1 MKIAIPSDLSAFER
15 RVAATPETVKKFI
28 TLHAE
33 AVVERGAGEAAGFSD
48 GDYKAAGARIAPDLA
63 QTVAGA
69 DLILKVNAPDA
80 ESLKAYDKSSVLI
93 CQTNAEKQAVRR
105 IANAGLT
112 CFSLEFVPRVSR
124 AQNMDVL
131 SSQMNLAGYKAVI
144 DAAALYDHS
153 LPLMMTAAGTVPAA
167 RVLVL
172 GIGVAGLQAIATAK
186 RLGAI
191 VSAFDVRPETK
202 EQAESLGAKFIA
214 DASAIALEAAKSD
227 IVVTAA
233 AGLGKKA
240 PVLVTKQMLAQ
251 MRKGAIVF
259 DLSIQSGGNVEGAV
273 YNEIIDVNG
282 VKVCAFA
289 NEASKLA
296 PEASR
301 LFARNVYN
309 FAALLIDA
317 QTGVLNVDSSDEIA
331 RACLTVKNG
340 EIVNP
345 LLKE

>member
-28 TLHAE
+28 ALNAK
-33 AVVERGAGEAAGFSD
+33 AVVESGAGEAAGFSD

-144 DAAALYDHS
+144 DAAALYDRS

-172 GIGVAGLQAIATAK
+172 GVGVAGLQAIATAK

-214 DASAIALEAAKSD
+214 DASAIALVDANSD

>member
-33 AVVERGAGEAAGFSD
+33 AVVERGAGEAAGFSNEE
-48 GDYKAAGARIAPDLA
+48 YEAAGARIASDSA

-93 CQTNAEKQAVRR
+93 CQTNAEKQAVRG

-112 CFSLEFVPRVSR
+112 CFSLEFMPRVSR

-144 DAAALYDHS
+144 DAAALYDRS

-191 VSAFDVRPETK
+191 VSAFDVRSETK

-214 DASAIALEAAKSD
+214 DASAFALEAAKSD

-317 QTGVLNVDSSDEIA
+317 QTGVLNADSSDEIA

>member
-15 RVAATPETVKKFI
+15 RVAATPETVKKF
-28 TLHAE
+28 TALNAK
-33 AVVERGAGEAAGFSD
+33 AVVESGAGEAAGFSD

-63 QTVAGA
+63 KTVAGA

-112 CFSLEFVPRVSR
+112 CFSLEFMPRVSR

-144 DAAALYDHS
+144 DAAALYDRA

-214 DASAIALEAAKSD
+214 DANAIADAAAKSD
-227 IVVTAA
+227 IVVTTAA
-233 AGLGKKA
+233 SLGKKA
-240 PVLVTKQMLAQ
+240 PVLITKQTLAR

-317 QTGVLNVDSSDEIA
+317 QTGVLNADSSDEIA

-340 EIVNP
+340 DIVNP

>member
-33 AVVERGAGEAAGFSD
+33 AVVERGAGEAAGFSNEE
-48 GDYKAAGARIAPDLA
+48 YEAAGARVASDSA

-69 DLILKVNAPDA
+69 DLILKVNAPDEKA
-80 ESLKAYDKSSVLI
+80 LKAYEKSSVLI
-93 CQTNAEKQAVRR
+93 CLTNAEKQTVQR
-105 IANAGLT
+105 IAHAGLT
-112 CFSLEFVPRVSR
+112 CFSLEFIPRVSR

-144 DAAALYDHS
+144 DAAALYDRS

-167 RVLVL
+167 HVLVL

-214 DASAIALEAAKSD
+214 DANAIADAAAKSD
-227 IVVTAA
+227 IVVTSA

-240 PVLVTKQMLAQ
+240 PVLITKQTLAR
-251 MRKGAIVF
+251 MRKGAVVF
-259 DLSIQSGGNVEGAV
+259 DLAVQSGGNVEGAV
-273 YNEIIDVNG
+273 CNETIDVNG
-282 VKVCAFA
+282 VKVCGFA
-289 NEASKLA
+289 NGASKLA

-309 FAALLIDA
+309 FAALLINP
-317 QTGVLNVDSSDEIA
+317 QTGALNADAADEIA

>member
-28 TLHAE
+28 ALNAE
-33 AVVERGAGEAAGFSD
+33 AVVESGAGEAAGFSD
-48 GDYKAAGARIAPDLA
+48 GDYETAGAHIAPDLA

-80 ESLKAYDKSSVLI
+80 ESLKAYDKASVLI

-144 DAAALYDHS
+144 DAAALYDRS

-172 GIGVAGLQAIATAK
+172 GVGVAGLQAIATAK

-214 DASAIALEAAKSD
+214 DANAVALEAAKSD

-273 YNEIIDVNG
+273 YNEIIDANG

-317 QTGVLNVDSSDEIA
+317 QTGVLNADSSDEIA

-340 EIVNP
+340 DIVNP

>member
-15 RVAATPETVKKFI
+15 RVAATPETVKKF
-28 TLHAE
+28 TALNAK
-33 AVVERGAGEAAGFSD
+33 AVVESGAGEAAGFSD

-112 CFSLEFVPRVSR
+112 CFSLEFMPRVSR

-144 DAAALYDHS
+144 DAAALYDRS

-172 GIGVAGLQAIATAK
+172 GVGVAGLQAIATAK

-214 DASAIALEAAKSD
+214 DANAVALEAAKSD